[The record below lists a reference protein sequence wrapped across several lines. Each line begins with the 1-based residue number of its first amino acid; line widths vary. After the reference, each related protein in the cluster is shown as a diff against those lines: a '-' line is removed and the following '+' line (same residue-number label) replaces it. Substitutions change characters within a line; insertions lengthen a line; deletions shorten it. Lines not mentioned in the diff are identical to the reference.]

1 MRKFRDID
9 IIVIVAGVFV
19 LVGNAIL
26 GYLYATGTV
35 GHDPFGPV
43 ELFGFLQYAWLVV
56 GAIALLLYLAALR
69 RIIRPI
75 TILWFIALLALAGGL
90 SRWCMMAASAAFDPS
105 RLLRT
110 GS

>member
-1 MRKFRDID
+1 MRKFGDID
-9 IIVIVAGVFV
+9 IIVLVAGVFV

-35 GHDPFGPV
+35 GHDPFNPV

-90 SRWCMMAASAAFDPS
+90 SRWCMMAASAAV
-105 RLLRT
+105 
-110 GS
+110 